1 MIVGV
6 GRERRHTDRGT
17 RADQSPVAYKVWSLV
32 MEILEIVGVAVVII
46 VVLEVILGSLILLGI
61 STINP
66 HLFQRNK

>member
-1 MIVGV
+1 
-6 GRERRHTDRGT
+6 
-17 RADQSPVAYKVWSLV
+17 